1 MRLLDTS
8 QREGDNA
15 VLISDEI
22 GLLLERVNS
31 SDANNNHP
39 PGHHPGTRRRTVT
52 LQSEARENAMRAVRR
67 ALTKAATGAMA
78 AAVLA
83 IGSSS
88 AHAQFP
94 TKPIHWVSP
103 WAPGGAND
111 ILSRAI
117 GNEISKTLGQSVII
131 ENKPG
136 ASGTTGTAAV
146 SKAPADG
153 YTITLGST
161 PSYATAPSM
170 YPALAYDPI
179 KDFAPITLVARVSN
193 LLVVHP
199 SVPVTTVKEFIAYA
213 KANPGK
219 LNFTSV
225 GSGSTPHL
233 SAELFKM
240 LAGVDMNHVPYKGTA
255 PALID
260 LIAGRVELAFEGTPA
275 LLPHLKAGGVRA
287 LGITSAKR
295 SPLLPDVPAIAET
308 LPGFDV
314 NVWYAVFAPAGTPPD
329 VVKKLNDA
337 VVASLRTPVLSKQL
351 GDLGAELVGS
361 SPEEL
366 GAYLKAETAKWE
378 KVIKTAAIKAN

>member
-1 MRLLDTS
+1 MRI
-8 QREGDNA
+8 DNWENSMRR
-15 VLISDEI
+15 LIRT
-22 GLLLERVNS
+22 GLV
-31 SDANNNHP
+31 A
-39 PGHHPGTRRRTVT
+39 G
-52 LQSEARENAMRAVRR
+52 
-67 ALTKAATGAMA
+67 A
-78 AAVLA
+78 AAFLSMGMQGA
-83 IGSSS
+83 F
-88 AHAQFP
+88 AQFP
-94 TKPIHWVSP
+94 TKPIHFVSP

-111 ILSRAI
+111 ILARAI
-117 GNEISKTLGQSVII
+117 GNEISKTLGQAVIV

-146 SKAPADG
+146 AKSPADG

-170 YPALAYDPI
+170 YPALSYDPI
-179 KDFAPITLVARVSN
+179 KDFAPVTLVARVSN

-199 SVPVTTVKEFIAYA
+199 SVPATSVKELIAHA

-219 LNFTSV
+219 LNFSSV

-255 PALID
+255 PALVD

-275 LLPHLKAGGVRA
+275 LLPHVRA
-287 LGITSAKR
+287 NSLRVLGITSAKR
-295 SPLLPDVPAIAET
+295 SPLLPEVPSISET
-308 LPGFDV
+308 LSGFDV

-329 VVKKLNDA
+329 VVKRLNNA
-337 VVASLRTPVLSKQL
+337 IVASLRTPVLSKQL

-361 SPEEL
+361 TPEEL
-366 GAYLKAETAKWE
+366 GTYLRVETAKWE
-378 KVIKTAAIKAN
+378 KVIRTAQIKAN

>member
-1 MRLLDTS
+1 MRSAFRAFLS
-8 QREGDNA
+8 
-15 VLISDEI
+15 VCLISC
-22 GLLLERVNS
+22 VQC
-31 SDANNNHP
+31 
-39 PGHHPGTRRRTVT
+39 V
-52 LQSEARENAMRAVRR
+52 
-67 ALTKAATGAMA
+67 
-78 AAVLA
+78 
-83 IGSSS
+83 
-88 AHAQFP
+88 HAQGFP
-94 TKPIHWVSP
+94 SKPIRWISA

-117 GNEISKTLGQSVII
+117 GNEISRTLGQPVVV
-131 ENKPG
+131 ENRPG

-146 SKAPADG
+146 ARSPADG
-153 YTITLGST
+153 YTVTLGST

-170 YPALAYDPI
+170 YPGLQYDPI

-199 SVPVTTVKEFIAYA
+199 SVPATSVRELIAYA

-233 SAELFKM
+233 SAELLKM
-240 LAGVDMNHVPYKGTA
+240 LAGIEMNHVPYKGTA

-275 LLPHLKAGGVRA
+275 LLPHVRA
-287 LGITSAKR
+287 HAVRVLGITSAKR
-295 SPLLPDVPAIAET
+295 SALLPDVPAIAES

-314 NVWYAVFAPAGTPPD
+314 NVWYAVFAPAGTPPE
-329 VVKKLNDA
+329 VVKRLNA
-337 VVASLRTPVLSKQL
+337 AIVASLRTPDLAKQL
-351 GDLGAELVGS
+351 RDLGAELVGGT
-361 SPEEL
+361 PEEL

-378 KVIKTAAIKAN
+378 NVIKAAGIKAN

>member
-1 MRLLDTS
+1 ML
-8 QREGDNA
+8 GMF
-15 VLISDEI
+15 V
-22 GLLLERVNS
+22 
-31 SDANNNHP
+31 
-39 PGHHPGTRRRTVT
+39 
-52 LQSEARENAMRAVRR
+52 
-67 ALTKAATGAMA
+67 A
-78 AAVLA
+78 AALVLGA
-83 IGSSS
+83 S
-88 AHAQFP
+88 AAQAQFP
-94 TKPIHWVSP
+94 ARPIHFVSP

-111 ILSRAI
+111 ILARAI
-117 GNEISKTLGQSVII
+117 GNEISKSLGQPVII

-136 ASGTTGTAAV
+136 ASGTTGTATVA
-146 SKAPADG
+146 KAAPDG

-161 PSYATAPSM
+161 PSYATAKSM
-170 YPALAYDPI
+170 YPALPYDPI
-179 KDFAPITLVARVSN
+179 RDFAPVTLVARVSN

-199 SVPVTTVKEFIAYA
+199 SVPATSVKELIAYA

-240 LAGVDMNHVPYKGTA
+240 LAGVEMNHVPYKGTA

-275 LLPHLKAGGVRA
+275 LLPHVRANAVRA
-287 LGITSAKR
+287 LGITSARR
-295 SPLLPDVPAIAET
+295 SPLLPDVPSISET

-314 NVWYAVFAPAGTPPD
+314 NVWYAVFAPAATPPE
-329 VVKKLNDA
+329 VVTRLNGA
-337 VVASLRTPVLSKQL
+337 IVASLRTPVLSKQL

-366 GAYLKAETAKWE
+366 GAYLRAETAKWE
-378 KVIKTAAIKAN
+378 KVIRAAGIKAN

>member
-1 MRLLDTS
+1 MRTLTLTLATACLAL
-8 QREGDNA
+8 GVTAANA
-15 VLISDEI
+15 
-22 GLLLERVNS
+22 
-31 SDANNNHP
+31 
-39 PGHHPGTRRRTVT
+39 
-52 LQSEARENAMRAVRR
+52 QY
-67 ALTKAATGAMA
+67 
-78 AAVLA
+78 
-83 IGSSS
+83 
-88 AHAQFP
+88 P
-94 TKPIHWVSP
+94 TKPIHFVSP

-111 ILSRAI
+111 ILARAI
-117 GNEISKTLGQSVII
+117 GNEISRTLGQPVIV

-136 ASGTTGTAAV
+136 ASGTTGTTTVAK
-146 SKAPADG
+146 SPPDG

-161 PSYATAPSM
+161 PSYATAKSM
-170 YPALAYDPI
+170 YPALGYDPI
-179 KDFAPITLVARVSN
+179 KDFAPVTLVARVSN

-199 SVPVTTVKEFIAYA
+199 SVPANNVKELIAYA

-219 LNFTSV
+219 LNFSSV

-255 PALID
+255 PALVD

-275 LLPHLKAGGVRA
+275 LLPHVRANALRA

-295 SPLLPDVPAIAET
+295 SPLLPEVPAIAET

-329 VVKKLNDA
+329 VVKKLNGA
-337 VVASLRTPVLSKQL
+337 IVASLRTPVLSKQL

-361 SPEEL
+361 TPEEL
-366 GAYLKAETAKWE
+366 GTYLGAETAKWE
-378 KVIKTAAIKAN
+378 KVIKAAQIKAN